1 MNMYST
7 GNYDSLPLSLPF
19 LPPSSEKK
27 AAETELTTVQTDR
40 DTLSA
45 RTAALEGEVKR
56 MRRELEEEREKI
68 TQMKDAEVCVY
79 VCVRVHI

>member
-1 MNMYST
+1 MYST
-7 GNYDSLPLSLPF
+7 RTYNSLPSS

-27 AAETELTTVQTDR
+27 AAETELTTVQNDR

-68 TQMKDAEVCVY
+68 TQIKDAEVCACSKLY
-79 VCVRVHI
+79 